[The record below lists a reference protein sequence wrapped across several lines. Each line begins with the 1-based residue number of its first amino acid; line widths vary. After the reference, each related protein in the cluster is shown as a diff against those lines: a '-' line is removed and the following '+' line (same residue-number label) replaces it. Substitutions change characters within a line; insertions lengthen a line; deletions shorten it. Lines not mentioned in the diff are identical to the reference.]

1 MPTFV
6 ENQRLTQIGSRL
18 IFLIDRHIA
27 AKSGMT
33 EELRHYSAAVYR
45 TRLMKPSQWL
55 EQYPDKADAL
65 WAYFAPEI
73 DTDDDQPP
81 SSGIQPWLIRKS

>member
-1 MPTFV
+1 MTLFV
-6 ENQRLTQIGSRL
+6 ENQHLTKVGSYLIRL
-18 IFLIDRHIA
+18 INEHIA

-33 EELRHYSAAVYR
+33 EELRHYSAAVYK

-73 DTDDDQPP
+73 DDDDDQPP
-81 SSGIQPWLIRKS
+81 SSGIQPWLIKK